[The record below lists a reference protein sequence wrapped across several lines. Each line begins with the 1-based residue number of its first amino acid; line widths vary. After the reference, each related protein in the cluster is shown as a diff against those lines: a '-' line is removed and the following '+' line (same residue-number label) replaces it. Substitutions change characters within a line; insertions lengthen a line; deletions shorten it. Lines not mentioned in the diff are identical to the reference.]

1 MSTSWANSVYLGSS
15 LGVKSLKCLEAS
27 VPNTSSTFLFI
38 RANLKIKKQ
47 MQTWGY
53 LTAKLR
59 LQLTFSLLY
68 FCQRISPT
76 PKTPTGSA
84 SAPANKQ
91 QAKQCNLYIHW
102 PALGQSQEK
111 LPVWWSQILHF
122 HHCLEGIN
130 RQNNQKRKQKTNSGD
145 NLQRIK

>member
-91 QAKQCNLYIHW
+91 QAKQCNLYILTCPW
-102 PALGQSQEK
+102 SVAGETSSMMVADSALPS
-111 LPVWWSQILHF
+111 LP
-122 HHCLEGIN
+122 
-130 RQNNQKRKQKTNSGD
+130 RRNQQTKQPKKKTENKF
-145 NLQRIK
+145 RW